1 MRATS
6 PALVAYLAGQRTA
19 RDAPLLMADCYTF
32 TLRSG
37 TVLTY
42 TNADVAVVL
51 NGVTFAANSVL
62 VDGLSFKC
70 AVGLDVDEQRVT
82 IAARPT
88 DTVGGVPILV
98 ALSRGVFDGCE
109 VQRERAFLSSWGT
122 TPIGSVV
129 LFKGRMT
136 SIDQVGRTSAEV
148 TVASDLCL
156 LSIEMPRNLFQLTC
170 VHTLYDSGC
179 GLVKNAFGT
188 QGAAGTGATT
198 ATIPW
203 SGAAMVHTQGTI
215 TFTSGSNAGV
225 SATIKSVVAGTSLTL
240 AYPLQAAPATGDT
253 FTAYQGCD
261 HRLKTCQ
268 SQFANQANFRGFPF
282 VPPPTV
288 AF

>member
-1 MRATS
+1 MRAA
-6 PALVAYLAGQRTA
+6 PAALVAYLAAQRTA
-19 RDAPLLMADCYTF
+19 RDAPLLMADCCTF
-32 TLRSG
+32 TLLSG

-42 TNADVAVVL
+42 TNADVAIVL
-51 NGVTFAANSVL
+51 NAVTFAANSVL

-88 DTVGGVPILV
+88 DTIGGVPILV

-156 LSIEMPRNLFQLTC
+156 LDISMPRNLFQLTC

-179 GLVKNAFGT
+179 GLVKNAYGT
-188 QGAAGTGATT
+188 NGAVGTGATS

-203 SGAAMVHTQGTI
+203 SGAAAVHTQGTI
-215 TFTSGSNAGV
+215 TLTSGANAGV
-225 SATIKSVVAGTSLTL
+225 SATIKSVVVGTSLTL
-240 AYPLQAAPATGDT
+240 AYPLQAAPAAGDG

-261 HRLKTCQ
+261 HRLATCQ
-268 SQFANQANFRGFPF
+268 TQFANQANFRGFPF